1 MKHLN
6 KFLAII
12 LGYTLF
18 GYLGLNLASI
28 NIATSPI
35 WPASGIAVGML
46 ILFGRQ
52 YTPAVFIG
60 SFLVNYSVS
69 GFSFL
74 SLFMAFGNMSEAY
87 VTTSVLIWAGRFFPN
102 RIYSEIIFILVS
114 SMVGAAISSTI
125 GNIALLYLMDL
136 PRENFSISWF
146 TWWSGNAMGTV
157 LIAPLFLEFKF
168 YGNKSIKDLKPLYS
182 ILTGLL
188 MIALIFFIFVS
199 NLNEA
204 FAWAFGALFIISGIT
219 IGRPFAK
226 IMLILVSALVI
237 ILTTNGYGLFEL
249 GTLNSNL
256 IYLQM
261 LLLSYALSVLF
272 INPLTTNFKI
282 QFRYILGIL
291 FGWLC
296 VFVAVYNFSKNEDE
310 RTLSDFTK
318 LTEAATQH
326 LVQTGLR
333 YEALIISAE
342 SLYKMKPQMTA
353 AEWREFASNQRLDE
367 YYEAISG
374 IVLTERVMSQ
384 NLKSYIKAHN
394 FDLRTINPDFASKY
408 NDHFIV
414 HYIEPIETNPNVIG
428 LDVGSESA
436 RRESIEKSYALKR
449 PIASRNIVL
458 VQDEQKRKS
467 FNLMKTIT
475 NSKGEIIGSIH
486 LPTIH
491 ENFYKRVLQR
501 FDHIMNIRVKNE
513 DEIVYDDFSENVS
526 ISGREP
532 FVIKKNIFFFGR
544 NFEILFYPTQSFF
557 LNYAGQASTIALLL
571 NFFLL
576 LISAFLLEQLTQG
589 QKAETLVNER
599 TAELEK
605 SKLQLVQSS
614 KMASLGEMAGSMAHE
629 INNPLTIILGKLNTI
644 TMTLRDMNVKSEPV
658 DDEISKIK
666 KNVDRIDRIVKGLKN
681 YSRSSFHD
689 PFELSH
695 LKEIIMETLDLCL
708 ETLKAENINVIVK
721 DIPSVFLHCRQGQ
734 ISQVLINLL
743 NNSRDAIAQQP
754 DKWIE
759 IDFDIDKKSVRI
771 FVTDSGP
778 GIPKE
783 VIANIMTPFFT
794 TKMRNKG
801 TGLGLSISKDIV
813 EIHNGK
819 IWIDENYPHTRFVI
833 ELPLATEEA

>member
-18 GYLGLNLASI
+18 GYLGLELASI

-35 WPASGIAVGML
+35 WPASGIGVGML

-52 YTPAVFIG
+52 YAPAIFVA

-69 GFSFL
+69 GFSPL
-74 SLFMAFGNMSEAY
+74 SFIMAFGNMTEAY
-87 VTTSVLIWAGRFFPN
+87 VTTSILIWAGRFFPN
-102 RIYSEIIFILVS
+102 RIYSEIIFIPVS
-114 SMVGAAISSTI
+114 SIIGAALSSTI
-125 GNIALLYLMDL
+125 GNLSLIYLMDM
-136 PRENFSISWF
+136 PAESFSISWF
-146 TWWSGNAMGTV
+146 TWWSGNAMGTI

-168 YGNKSIKDLKPLYS
+168 YGNKTIKELKPVFS
-182 ILTGLL
+182 VVAGLL
-188 MIALIFFIFVS
+188 MVGIITFIFIN

-204 FAWAFGALFIISGIT
+204 YAWSFGALFIIFGIKV
-219 IGRPFAK
+219 GRPFSK
-226 IMLILVSALVI
+226 IMLIIISGSVI
-237 ILTTNGYGLFEL
+237 YLTTQGYGLFEL
-249 GTLNSNL
+249 GSLNSNL

-261 LLLSYALSVLF
+261 LLLSYALSVFF
-272 INPLTTNFKI
+272 INPLTTTFKI
-282 QFRYILGIL
+282 RYRYISGIV

-296 VFVAVYNFSKNEDE
+296 VFVAVYNFSKNEAE
-310 RTLSDFTK
+310 RTLSDFNK
-318 LTEAATQH
+318 FTEAATQH
-326 LVQTGLR
+326 LIQTGLR

-342 SLYKMKPQMTA
+342 SLYKLKPQITA
-353 AEWREFASNQRLDE
+353 EEWRQFAMSQRLSE

-374 IVLTERVMSQ
+374 IVLTERVDSKD
-384 NLKSYIKAHN
+384 LKSYLKKHKSNIK
-394 FDLRTINPDFASKY
+394 TIDPEFAAKQ

-414 HYIEPIETNPNVIG
+414 HFIEPIETNQNVIG
-428 LDVGSESA
+428 LDVGSEFA
-436 RRESIEKSYALKR
+436 RRESIIKSLELDR
-449 PIASRNIVL
+449 PIASRNIIL
-458 VQDEQKRKS
+458 VQDELKRKS

-475 NSKGEIIGSIH
+475 DEKGNVLGSIH

-491 ENFYKRVLQR
+491 ENFYQRVLQR
-501 FDHIMNIRVKNE
+501 FDHIMNIRVQNE
-513 DEIVYDDFSENVS
+513 NEIVYNDFLSDKDFSEDD
-526 ISGREP
+526 P
-532 FVIKKNIFFFGR
+532 FLVKKKIFFFGR
-544 NFEILFYPTQSFF
+544 NFEFLFFPTQSFF

-576 LISAFLLEQLTQG
+576 LISAFLLEQLTHG
-589 QKAETLVNER
+589 QKAEILVNER
-599 TAELEK
+599 TLELEK

-644 TMTLRDMNVKSEPV
+644 SMTLKEMNVKSEPV
-658 DDEISKIK
+658 DEEISKIK

-681 YSRSSFHD
+681 YSRSSFQD

-695 LKEIIMETLDLCL
+695 LKDIITETLDLCL
-708 ETLKAENINVIVK
+708 ETLKAEKINVIVK
-721 DIPSVFLHCRQGQ
+721 DIPSVFLNCRQGQ

-743 NNSRDAIAQQP
+743 NNSRDAIAQQTE
-754 DKWIE
+754 KWIE
-759 IDFDIDKKSVRI
+759 IDFDVDIKSVRI
-771 FVTDSGP
+771 FVTDSGS
-778 GIPKE
+778 GIPKD
-783 VIANIMTPFFT
+783 VIANIMTPYFT

-813 EIHNGK
+813 ELHNGK
-819 IWIDENYPHTRFVI
+819 IWIDDKYPHTRFVI